1 MSWLDTLESFNTRN
15 FGKAS
20 PQERDQASRDIINLA
35 SYACAAVAISPI
47 PFSDALLHIPL
58 QTAMVGAVAHV
69 YGHQV
74 SKSDAKRLIAELG
87 TTVGVSYLTR
97 QGIKAFLPVYGA
109 LLTLPTAFAATW
121 AMGRVAVEYFKHGG
135 LSGDDLKELYK
146 KAEAQGRS
154 VFSKEKME
162 SFRKKEAAK
171 PAKRRAAA
179 ANAES
184 LLRRRVRAAKGGEP
198 IGGCVHLALEGKG
211 GGAWTLEL
219 IGAKPRLV
227 KGLSGAPRMV
237 LRGEA
242 AALVALM
249 KGELSAADAVTSGQL
264 RLDPM
269 DVELARRLG
278 ELLQAS

>member
-15 FGKAS
+15 FSKAS

-58 QTAMVGAVAHV
+58 QTAMVGAIAHV
-69 YGHQV
+69 HGHQV
-74 SKSDAKRLIAELG
+74 SKADAKRLIAELG
-87 TTVGVSYLTR
+87 ATVGVSYLTR

-135 LSGDDLKELYK
+135 LSTGELKELYK
-146 KAEAQGRS
+146 RAEAQGRS
-154 VFSKEKME
+154 VFSKERME
-162 SFRKKEAAK
+162 SFRK

-179 ANAES
+179 AGAES
-184 LLRRRVRAAKGGEP
+184 LLRKRVRAAKAGEP
-198 IGGCVHLALEGKG
+198 MGGCVHLALEGKG
-211 GGAWTLEL
+211 GGVWTLEL
-219 IGAKPRLV
+219 SGSKPKLA
-227 KGLSGAPRMV
+227 KGLSGTPRMV

-249 KGELSAADAVTSGQL
+249 KGELSAADAVSSGRL

-269 DVELARRLG
+269 DLDLARRLG